1 MERTGCYKY
10 NDVLMRKFRSPEN
23 NIEAETHQV
32 VIPQGCRDVLSIAH
46 DAIEGHLGFK
56 KTLKRVLEYI
66 LLAWDH
72 E

>member
-32 VIPQGCRDVLSIAH
+32 VIP
-46 DAIEGHLGFK
+46 
-56 KTLKRVLEYI
+56 
-66 LLAWDH
+66 
-72 E
+72 